1 MLCRMK
7 RDPNSSDSGARAGL
21 HHAGEEHASPT
32 PLLLH
37 THTHRSTR
45 TPLAWLLLPFVHNWS
60 WLWMAKMRTEVLA
73 TEEPGEI
80 GPSFK

>member
-37 THTHRSTR
+37 THTPKHTHTTSLAPAAFCAQLVLVVDGKDENRSTG
-45 TPLAWLLLPFVHNWS
+45 N
-60 WLWMAKMRTEVLA
+60 
-73 TEEPGEI
+73 
-80 GPSFK
+80 